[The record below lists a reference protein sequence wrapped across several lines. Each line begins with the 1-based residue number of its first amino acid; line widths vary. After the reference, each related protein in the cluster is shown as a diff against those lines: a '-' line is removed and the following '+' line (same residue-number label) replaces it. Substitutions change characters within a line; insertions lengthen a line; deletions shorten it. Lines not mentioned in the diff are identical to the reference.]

1 MTFDS
6 LLINEC
12 DIQEFTVA
20 PAPDDYGQPI
30 KTWQIKVVDGVS
42 YDDIPCRHVSGKGRE
57 VKVGQAVII
66 IYDELY
72 VGNIDVTVQDR
83 VIIDSET
90 YEVVDVLFSQDGIG
104 DHHKQLYLVLVK

>member
-1 MTFDS
+1 MTYIS

-20 PAPDDYGQPI
+20 PAPDGYGQPI
-30 KTWQIKVVDGVS
+30 KTWQIKVVGGVS

-57 VKVGQAVII
+57 VKVGQETHI

-72 VGNIDVTVQDR
+72 VGDIDVTVQDR
-83 VIIDSET
+83 VIID
-90 YEVVDVLFSQDGIG
+90 
-104 DHHKQLYLVLVK
+104 

>member
-30 KTWQIKVVDGVS
+30 KTWQIKDVDGVL
-42 YDDIPCRHVSGKGRE
+42 YDDIPCRYVSGKGTE
-57 VKVGQAVII
+57 IKVGQEVVI

-72 VGNIDVTVQDR
+72 VGDIEVTEQDR
-83 VIIDSET
+83 VILNTLT
-90 YEVVDVLFSQDGIG
+90 YQIVSVVPRQDGIG
-104 DHHKQLYLVLVK
+104 SHHKHLFLEIVK